1 MAYQLNSANDA
12 QGDEGR
18 FLVQFNQNR
27 PAIEAYKRQHGG
39 SLEYAFLKVTGTPWP
54 KGRSVKLSH
63 GAPEMTK
70 DRTVK
75 SVLGKYV
82 APIAAGALTGG
93 AAFGLGPLSGAGG
106 VLASS
111 SPHLAAATGAPLGPA
126 AGAATM
132 GLGRTALKYGA
143 QYGLPV
149 VGDLINGRRQ
159 SNATRDAARMEQEY
173 LDKALAQAK
182 EEQLYRRGF
191 DEDGR
196 QYARRIDEYERSKY
210 EESTGYDRGKY
221 GDATGYD
228 REKYNEGEGY
238 KRAQY
243 NEGTNYN
250 RRNYGNFAETL
261 EPYRAGGQA
270 ANQFASRLMGQNVPE
285 YTGGTYY
292 DVARDARTPVNLPTD
307 VNLRTNVNVPTGAPG
322 LSFPGSTGGAG
333 EPVSTTMPVGGT
345 GGGGASGYMARD
357 WTSGQL
363 TGPDGRVV
371 NLPTGGEQFDVSPE
385 YRERLRM
392 LMENGEIQTRGGGS
406 GDVRPQ
412 FPGEI
417 DHGQFSGGYPD
428 SSGGGGTSGIV
439 AGDQYPTGQG
449 QQRYAVID
457 GKRVPFGGADG
468 SLGQSGGGPPVSTTM
483 PVDGEQF
490 SVSPEYRERLR
501 MLMENGE
508 IQTRGGGRRA

>member
-1 MAYQLNSANDA
+1 MATPFANSTAPFVPQNSTSVPSRLPGSYTDRSNVRDPMELVRRVDANPNANARDKA
-12 QGDEGR
+12 QADQIR
-18 FLVQFNQNR
+18 QNPGKFR
-27 PAIEAYKRQHGG
+27 VTQGVVVPEAGWWARHAPGLAWTALGAIATAGVG
-39 SLEYAFLKVTGTPWP
+39 SV
-54 KGRSVKLSH
+54 
-63 GAPEMTK
+63 
-70 DRTVK
+70 
-75 SVLGKYV
+75 
-82 APIAAGALTGG
+82 IAG
-93 AAFGLGPLSGAGG
+93 SGAGG
-106 VLASS
+106 ATVGSGGTMAAPAMTAVPGGLSPVASGLVA
-111 SPHLAAATGAPLGPA
+111 PTGAG
-126 AGAATM
+126 M

-143 QYGLPV
+143 QYGLPA

-159 SNATRDAARMEQEY
+159 SNATRDAARLEQEG
-173 LDKALAQAK
+173 LDKALAQEK

-191 DEDGR
+191 DEDAR

-210 EESTGYDRGKY
+210 EEGTGYERGKY

-250 RRNYGNFAETL
+250 RRNYGNFVETL

-322 LSFPGSTGGAG
+322 LSFPGSTGGSGAILG
-333 EPVSTTMPVGGT
+333 PNGRGPDSQGVSTTMPVDGT

-371 NLPTGGEQFDVSPE
+371 NLPTGGEQFDLSPE
-385 YRERLRM
+385 ARERLRM
-392 LMENGEIQTRGGGS
+392 M
-406 GDVRPQ
+406 
-412 FPGEI
+412 
-417 DHGQFSGGYPD
+417 
-428 SSGGGGTSGIV
+428 
-439 AGDQYPTGQG
+439 
-449 QQRYAVID
+449 
-457 GKRVPFGGADG
+457 
-468 SLGQSGGGPPVSTTM
+468 
-483 PVDGEQF
+483 
-490 SVSPEYRERLR
+490 
-501 MLMENGE
+501 MENGE